1 MIFDEAGKVQYFGTE
16 KVKSR
21 FMKEVLYYFY
31 DMKDKLRPECLREQK
46 RGKYIRILS
55 ATEKILGALNLIDM
69 NGFSKALNDSI
80 MPIVFKLNG
89 KDTSERDE
97 DKLRCVA
104 NRIYTLI
111 HIALFIARNR
121 QDLQI
126 KIGELKDFPEKD
138 LINKKTFGQSLLSL
152 PDKLKGKKLTNFIKY
167 IETILQFVKVYN
179 TLDKYIKTLK
189 GSDYIKSE

>member
-31 DMKDKLRPECLREQK
+31 DMKNKLRPECLREQK
-46 RGKYIRILS
+46 RGKYVKILS
-55 ATEKILGALNLIDM
+55 ATEKILGSLNMVDT
-69 NGFSKALNDSI
+69 NGFSKALNDAI
-80 MPIVFKLNG
+80 LPILIKLNG
-89 KDTSERDE
+89 KDFSGRDE

-111 HIALFIARNR
+111 NIALFIAKNR
-121 QDLQI
+121 TDLQI
-126 KIGELKDFPEKD
+126 KTDNLGDFSENNLLNGD
-138 LINKKTFGQSLLSL
+138 TFSKRLLAI
-152 PDKLKGKKLTNFIKY
+152 PDNLKGKKLVNFIKY
-167 IETILQFVKVYN
+167 IETILQFVKLYN

-189 GSDYIKSE
+189 SSDYIKLE